1 MHAPVAVVGAG
12 IMGHGIAQLW
22 ARAGHEVR
30 LVETDPVQLA
40 RGLATV
46 ASELELLVEEG
57 LLGRAA
63 ATAALGRIHPAGAL
77 EEAVAGAVVVTEA
90 IPEILEAKWEL
101 FARIDRAAPPDALVA
116 SNTST
121 LPVAR
126 LAERALHPERMLV
139 THFFNPAHL
148 VPLVE
153 VVPHPAMAPARAE
166 EAMALLRSLGKRPV
180 LLRRELPGF
189 VANRLQAAMLREAL
203 HLVAL
208 GVAEPEEI
216 DAAITDGPGFRWPFV
231 GPIEIADL
239 GGLDVW
245 KRVLDNL
252 LPLLDRSEA
261 APPLIAERVARGDL
275 GAKRGAGLR
284 AGPRPVEE
292 RLRERDRCLVR
303 LLRLRAEADVNAG
316 R

>member
-1 MHAPVAVVGAG
+1 MTTPSAPVVVVGAG

-40 RGLATV
+40 RGLAAA
-46 ASELELLVEEG
+46 ASELDLLVEEG
-57 LLGRAA
+57 LMGRADA
-63 ATAALGRIHPAGAL
+63 EAALGRIHPVGAL
-77 EEAVAGAVVVTEA
+77 EDAVAGAAVITES

-121 LPVAR
+121 FLLAR
-126 LAERALHPERMLV
+126 LAERSVHPERMLV

-153 VVPHPAMAPARAE
+153 VVAHPAMAAPRVE
-166 EAMALLRSLGKRPV
+166 EALGLLRALGKRPV

-189 VANRLQAAMLREAL
+189 VANRLQVAMLREAL
-203 HLVAL
+203 HLMAL

-216 DAAITDGPGFRWPFV
+216 DAVITDGPGFRWPFV

-252 LPLLDRSEA
+252 LPLLDRSQA
-261 APPLIAERVARGDL
+261 APPLIADRVARGDL
-275 GAKRGAGLR
+275 GAKKGAGLR
-284 AGPRPVEE
+284 ARQRPPEE
-292 RLRERDRCLVR
+292 RLRERDLMLVR
-303 LLRLRAEADVNAG
+303 LLRLRSE
-316 R
+316 